1 MKNDDFESRKNKIMK
16 YKSNFKINTLLT
28 AIAICMLLICYLSVS
43 GQMKADHETEQQ
55 EQAAEQQLEQDF
67 TNIADDHAT
76 DSIRP

>member
-1 MKNDDFESRKNKIMK
+1 MNHEKNKIMK
-16 YKSNFKINTLLT
+16 YKSNFKINLLLT
-28 AIAICMLLICYLSVS
+28 AIALCLLLICYLSVS